1 MKKKIIASLFAMFI
15 GGIAVFAQ
23 DPMVDK
29 KNTDSKP
36 PYIYPEE
43 SIVRE
48 NIEKWQDM
56 KFGMFIHW
64 GTYSQ
69 WGIVESWSICPEAY
83 KFCMVRPEGMN
94 YFDYVRKYEDLK
106 KTFNPVKKKKKKWA
120 GAAEYAGMKYVVFTT
135 KHHDGFNMY
144 DTQYSDYKITDVE
157 CPFHTDAN
165 ADIAKRIFDAFRG
178 KGMMAGAYYSIA
190 DWNNNDY
197 WWDYFPPKDRNINY
211 PP

>member
-1 MKKKIIASLFAMFI
+1 MKKKVIASLFTMFI

-83 KFCMVRPEGMN
+83 KFCMVWPEGMN
-94 YFDYVRKYEDLK
+94 YFDYVRKYEVL
-106 KTFNPVKKKKKKWA
+106 
-120 GAAEYAGMKYVVFTT
+120 
-135 KHHDGFNMY
+135 
-144 DTQYSDYKITDVE
+144 
-157 CPFHTDAN
+157 
-165 ADIAKRIFDAFRG
+165 
-178 KGMMAGAYYSIA
+178 
-190 DWNNNDY
+190 
-197 WWDYFPPKDRNINY
+197 
-211 PP
+211 

>member
-106 KTFNPVKKKKKKWA
+106 KTFNPVKFNPEKWA

-157 CPFHTDAN
+157 CPFHTCLLYTSPSPRD
-165 ADIAKRIFDAFRG
+165 
-178 KGMMAGAYYSIA
+178 S
-190 DWNNNDY
+190 
-197 WWDYFPPKDRNINY
+197 
-211 PP
+211 